1 VRPSPLLAWLPVV
14 AGLVAP
20 PLAHAAEPF
29 ELKDGDRVV
38 FLGATLVEQEQRHGY
53 WETALTSRRPDRN
66 ITFRNLGWSG
76 DNVWGDARA
85 GFGSRADGFKALV
98 EHVLAL
104 KPTVLIVGYG
114 GNEAFEG
121 EAGLAKF
128 VEGYNTLLD
137 ALAPAKARVVLLAPL
152 RQEDLGRPLPEPTA
166 HNKDL
171 RLYGDAIE
179 ELAKK
184 RDCTFADL
192 NPHLDDGPK
201 AAPLTDDGL
210 HLTAAGYWRTAVALE
225 RALGLPAPAWGIDVE
240 ALSNNSKAKGTKVE
254 GVGSSQKATLTCRV
268 ADAAL
273 PPAPP
278 PADGGARPDPT
289 HRVVRVTNITDD
301 KFTLEIDGKSV
312 VTATGK
318 EWGDKGKA
326 IERGPDFDQAEELR
340 KAIVAKN
347 RLYFYRWRPANETY
361 LFGFRKHEQG
371 QNAVEIPKF
380 DPLVEEKEKEIAK
393 LRVPAVHTYEL
404 KPEAK

>member
-1 VRPSPLLAWLPVV
+1 VRPWPLLVWLPVA
-14 AGLVAP
+14 AGLAAP
-20 PLAHAAEPF
+20 PLAAAEPF

-53 WETALTSRRPDRN
+53 WETALTSRWPDRN
-66 ITFRNLGWSG
+66 VTFRNLGWSG
-76 DNVWGDARA
+76 DDVWGDARA

-104 KPTVLIVGYG
+104 KPTILIVGYG
-114 GNEAFEG
+114 GNEAFNG
-121 EAGLAKF
+121 EAGLPKF
-128 VEGYNTLLD
+128 VEGYNALLD

-152 RQEDLGRPLPEPTA
+152 RQEDLGRPLPDPAA

-171 RLYGDAIE
+171 RLYGDAVK

-210 HLTAAGYWRTAVALE
+210 HLTAAGYWRTAFALE
-225 RALGLPAPAWGIDVE
+225 KALGLPAPAWSIDVG
-240 ALSNNSKAKGTKVE
+240 AASKNPTTKGVNVDKV
-254 GVGSSQKATLTCRV
+254 GTTQRGPLIFQGTAT
-268 ADAAL
+268 AL
-273 PPAPP
+273 PLAP
-278 PADGGARPDPT
+278 PADGPARPDPT
-289 HRVVRVTNITDD
+289 HRVLRVAEINAD
-301 KFTLEIDGKSV
+301 KFTLEIDGKSI

-326 IERGPDFDQAEELR
+326 VDRGPDFDQAEGLR